1 MTGIPPEHDNDRF
14 EEVLGRLDALVH
26 RDQPAVEPPPPVAD
40 SSIPVLTEVYQPG
53 QKEEAAEVTAEIE
66 TLTPEAGVPVEEKLE
81 QAVAAVLP
89 VMVGILEDV
98 LALQTRPAMESALS
112 QAIADLRPQTEALL
126 RQRLQQALALE
137 KSQS

>member
-1 MTGIPPEHDNDRF
+1 MTGMPPEHDDDRF

-26 RDQPAVEPPPPVAD
+26 RGQPAVERPPLVAET
-40 SSIPVLTEVYQPG
+40 SIPVLTEVYQPL
-53 QKEEAAEVTAEIE
+53 QEEAKEIPADIE
-66 TLTPEAGVPVEEKLE
+66 TLTQEAEVSVEEKLE

-89 VMVGILEDV
+89 VMVGILEEV
-98 LALQTRPAMESALS
+98 LELQTRPAMESALS

-137 KSQS
+137 KNQP

>member
-1 MTGIPPEHDNDRF
+1 MTGMLPEHDDDRF

-26 RDQPAVEPPPPVAD
+26 RDQPVVEPPPVAET
-40 SSIPVLTEVYQPG
+40 SIPVLTEVYQPV
-53 QKEEAAEVTAEIE
+53 QEEAKEVPADMEALTQEAEMS
-66 TLTPEAGVPVEEKLE
+66 VEEKLE

-98 LALQTRPAMESALS
+98 LELQTRPAMESALS

-126 RQRLQQALALE
+126 RQRLQQALASE
-137 KSQS
+137 KSQT

>member
-1 MTGIPPEHDNDRF
+1 MLPEHDDDRF

-26 RDQPAVEPPPPVAD
+26 RDQPVVEPPPVAET
-40 SSIPVLTEVYQPG
+40 SIPVLTEVYQPV
-53 QKEEAAEVTAEIE
+53 QEEAKEVPADMEALTQEAEMS
-66 TLTPEAGVPVEEKLE
+66 VEEKLE

-98 LALQTRPAMESALS
+98 LELQTRPAMESALS

-126 RQRLQQALALE
+126 RQRLQQALASE
-137 KSQS
+137 KSQT

>member
-1 MTGIPPEHDNDRF
+1 MLPEHDDDRF

-26 RDQPAVEPPPPVAD
+26 RDQPVVEPPPVAET
-40 SSIPVLTEVYQPG
+40 SIPVLTEVYQPV
-53 QKEEAAEVTAEIE
+53 QEEAKEVPAGMEALTQEAEMS
-66 TLTPEAGVPVEEKLE
+66 VEEKLE

-98 LALQTRPAMESALS
+98 LELQTRPAMESALS

-126 RQRLQQALALE
+126 RQRLQQALASE
-137 KSQS
+137 KSQT